1 MQGFLLALT
10 TAFFWG
16 ALPIALKQVTT
27 LIDPLTIVWLRF
39 TSAAL
44 WQWGLVMSK
53 PTFPRFSDWSEI
65 RTILL
70 FTVAALGLGGNFVGY
85 NTSVMY
91 LSASAAQIVAQAG
104 PLLLMLGSVVVLREQ
119 MHKVQIV
126 GGFVLVLGL
135 TLFFNDR
142 LHEILIPRQGYG
154 LGIIIGLAATAV
166 WSMYGLAQKVLLR
179 DFSPAHILRIV
190 YTGVAI
196 GLFPFTNLGN
206 LCSISAVQLVC
217 LAFCCINTIVAYG
230 CFGKA
235 MQVWHMAGV
244 GAIVSLPPLI
254 TLLCTKVA
262 HTILPQ
268 YFPNEELNCVSYA
281 GACTVVF
288 GAILLAVGPH
298 LLQRLHARKTA
309 LSGTTRQGRTIPRQ

>member
-16 ALPIALKQVTT
+16 ALPIALKQVST

-44 WQWGLVMSK
+44 WQWGFAVSK
-53 PTFPRFSDWSEI
+53 QTCTMHFDWSECRI
-65 RTILL
+65 VVL
-70 FTVAALGLGGNFVGY
+70 FMIAALGLGGNFVGY
-85 NTSVMY
+85 NTSVLY

-104 PLLLMLGSVVVLREQ
+104 PLLLMLGSVVVLHERI
-119 MHKVQIV
+119 HNIQIAGGVILVV
-126 GGFVLVLGL
+126 GLA
-135 TLFFNDR
+135 LFFNDR

-179 DFSPAHILRIV
+179 DFPPAYILRLV
-190 YTGVAI
+190 YTGVAV
-196 GLFPFTNLGN
+196 GLFPFTSFDNLFH
-206 LCSISAVQLVC
+206 LSPVQLVC
-217 LAFCCINTIVAYG
+217 LAFCCMNTIVAYG

-254 TLLCTKVA
+254 TLLFTKLA
-262 HTILPQ
+262 HTVYPQ
-268 YFPNEELNCVSYA
+268 HFPNEQLNCLSYT

-288 GAILLAVGPH
+288 GAMMLAVGPQ
-298 LLQRLHARKTA
+298 LLHRLQTSDA
-309 LSGTTRQGRTIPRQ
+309 TTSSAKEVRTTPRQ